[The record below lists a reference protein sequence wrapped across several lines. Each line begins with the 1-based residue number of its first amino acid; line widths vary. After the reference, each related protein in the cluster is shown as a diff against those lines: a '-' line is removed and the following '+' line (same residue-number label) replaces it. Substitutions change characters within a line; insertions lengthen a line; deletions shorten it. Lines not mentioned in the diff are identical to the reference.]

1 MELDSRLLHQFAEV
15 TNGNRETG
23 KVENTVYGTVVKNG
37 DVTYVRLDGTE
48 LLTPV
53 SMAMDAEDG
62 DRVVVT
68 IKNHTATI
76 TGNISS
82 PASARTA
89 TKFMKFTDEGLAVG
103 DIGDNGKAN
112 GPHTLMSSDTYYIVD
127 KDGNKIASFS
137 GTMVNLGNGMAVMTV
152 DEINLGNG
160 KAVFTTDHTEVAG
173 GAAYFSPSL
182 LKLGNKDS
190 SEVQLCN
197 GKGKI
202 KMDGDILLISGNKA
216 LGLRNVYG
224 NYYFA
229 ETVCRSDSSN
239 PVAAIQAYRGD
250 GVGSSVIADM
260 NGVRVNTPANK
271 NLSVNGREVLLS
283 NTLMAVGTV
292 TATGNIK
299 KGKTVSLT
307 AKVPVPSGYSL
318 VGIREIKTNHNNA
331 CRMTQFYTHP
341 SANQVGAT
349 FVNVSSTD
357 FTNKDMSKS
366 NKKLQ
371 VTIEWFAFRCSAATV
386 SGDNIIDWVED

>member
-1 MELDSRLLHQFAEV
+1 
-15 TNGNRETG
+15 
-23 KVENTVYGTVVKNG
+23 
-37 DVTYVRLDGTE
+37 
-48 LLTPV
+48 
-53 SMAMDAEDG
+53 
-62 DRVVVT
+62 
-68 IKNHTATI
+68 
-76 TGNISS
+76 
-82 PASARTA
+82 
-89 TKFMKFTDEGLAVG
+89 
-103 DIGDNGKAN
+103 
-112 GPHTLMSSDTYYIVD
+112 
-127 KDGNKIASFS
+127 
-137 GTMVNLGNGMAVMTV
+137 MAVMTV

-160 KAVFTTDHTEVAG
+160 KAIFATDHVEVAD

-182 LKLGNKDS
+182 LKLGNRDS

-202 KMDGDILLISGNKA
+202 KMDGDVLLISGNTA
-216 LGLRNVYG
+216 LGLRNVYR

-229 ETVCRSDSSN
+229 ETVCRSDSNN

-260 NGVRVNTPANK
+260 NGVRVNVPSNK

-292 TATGNIK
+292 VATGSIK
-299 KGKTVSLT
+299 KGKTASLT
-307 AKVPVPSGYSL
+307 AKVPVPYGYSL
-318 VGIREIKTNHNNA
+318 AGIREIKTNHNNA

-349 FVNVSSTD
+349 FVNTSNTD

>member
-1 MELDSRLLHQFAEV
+1 MQKPNLTKVFNGVKIATVKHSPEILMGIGITGMV
-15 TNGNRETG
+15 TTTVMAVRATPKALMLIETE
-23 KVENTVYGTVVKNG
+23 KRKLNY
-37 DVTYVRLDGTE
+37 E
-48 LLTPV
+48 LLEEAKKSGSDVCNQITRL
-53 SMAMDAEDG
+53 E
-62 DRVVVT
+62 T
-68 IKNHTATI
+68 IDLIK
-76 TGNISS
+76 
-82 PASARTA
+82 
-89 TKFMKFTDEGLAVG
+89 V
-103 DIGDNGKAN
+103 N

-137 GTMVNLGNGMAVMTV
+137 GTRINLGNGMAVMTV
-152 DEINLGNG
+152 DEINLGKG
-160 KAVFTTDHTEVAG
+160 KAIFATDHVEVAN

-182 LKLGNKDS
+182 LKLGNRDS

-202 KMDGDILLISGNKA
+202 KMDGDVLLISGNTA
-216 LGLRNVYG
+216 LGLRNVYR

-229 ETVCRSDSSN
+229 ETVCRSDSNN

-260 NGVRVNTPANK
+260 NGVRVNVPSNK

-292 TATGNIK
+292 VATGSIK
-299 KGKTVSLT
+299 KGKTASLT

-318 VGIREIKTNHNNA
+318 AGIREIKTNHNNA

-349 FVNVSSTD
+349 FVNTSNTD

>member
-1 MELDSRLLHQFAEV
+1 MELDSRLLRQFAEV
-15 TNGNRETG
+15 ANGNRETG
-23 KVENTVYGTVVKNG
+23 EAENTAYGTVVKNG
-37 DVTYVRLDGTE
+37 EVTYVRLDGTE

-76 TGNISS
+76 TGNVSS

-103 DIGDNGKAN
+103 DIGENGKAN
-112 GPHTLMSSDTYYIVD
+112 GPHTLMCSDTYYIVD

-160 KAVFTTDHTEVAG
+160 KAVFTTDHAEVAG

-202 KMDGDILLISGNKA
+202 KMDGDILLISGSTA
-216 LGLRNVYG
+216 VGLRTIYG
-224 NYYFA
+224 GWHFA
-229 ETVCRSDSSN
+229 DVVCRTDRGGSI
-239 PVAAIQAYRGD
+239 AAIQAYRGN
-250 GVGSSVIADM
+250 GTGSSVIADL
-260 NGVRVNTPANK
+260 NGVRVNTPTGTM
-271 NLSVNGREVLLS
+271 SVNGQEVLLS
-283 NTLMAVGTV
+283 NTLMVVGTV
-292 TATGNIK
+292 TATGSIK
-299 KGKTVSLT
+299 KGKRASLT
-307 AKVPVPSGYSL
+307 AKVPVPSGYNL
-318 VGIREIKTNHNNA
+318 AGIREIKTNHNSA

-341 SANQVGAT
+341 SVNQVGAT
-349 FVNVSSTD
+349 FVNTSSTD

-366 NKKLQ
+366 DKKLQ